1 MVKSKNQA
9 RGAQAQGKGRD
20 KSQGRAQGQS
30 ARHLAGKPE
39 GKPIGRPEVRDAPAT
54 ARTRPAR
61 AEEPQ
66 PRQSASEPAER
77 GPRKREDKW
86 EKASNSVQV
95 FMPAREGE
103 RPREAAPVILETS
116 GEAGY
121 RLLDT
126 GAGLKLEQYGDI
138 RVVRPEAQA
147 LWPKA
152 LPDAEWDKADAIF
165 TGDADDDAGRWRFPR
180 NSLGETWPLRLLD
193 VDFFGRFTAYRHVGV
208 FPEQLVHWSWAAE
221 QIRRHGKRP
230 KVLNLFGYTGVASLV
245 TAQAGAEVTHVDASK
260 KAIGWGRENQAL
272 ARLDDRP
279 IRWICDDAMKFIERE
294 QRRGNRYDIILADP
308 PRFGRGP
315 EGEIWQLFDHLP
327 RMLDICRDLLS
338 DDAIGLVLTAYSIRA
353 SFYSI
358 HELMMEAMRGRGG
371 IVESGELI
379 IREDSQARRALSTS
393 LFSRWTQ

>member
-9 RGAQAQGKGRD
+9 RGARPQGKP
-20 KSQGRAQGQS
+20 GQ
-30 ARHLAGKPE
+30 GKPAPK
-39 GKPIGRPEVRDAPAT
+39 KPDIRGAHPGPRP
-54 ARTRPAR
+54 RPAKIDEAARQASAPVDLIER
-61 AEEPQ
+61 A
-66 PRQSASEPAER
+66 
-77 GPRKREDKW
+77 PRKREEKW
-86 EKASNSVQV
+86 EKASNSIQT
-95 FMPAREGE
+95 FMPARSGD
-103 RPREAAPVILETS
+103 RPRQAAPVILDTS
-116 GEAGY
+116 GEEGY

-152 LPDAEWDKADAIF
+152 LSDTEWEKADAIF
-165 TGDADDDAGRWRFPR
+165 TGDADDDAGRWRFPGR
-180 NSLGETWPLRLLD
+180 ALGETWPLRLLD
-193 VDFFGRFTAYRHVGV
+193 VDFYGRFTAYRHVGV

-221 QIRRHGKRP
+221 QIRKRGGQP

-245 TAQAGAEVTHVDASK
+245 TASAGAEVTHVDASK

-272 ARLDDRP
+272 ARLEDRP

-327 RMLDICRDLLS
+327 KMLDICRDLLS

-358 HELMMEAMRGRGG
+358 HELMMETMRGKGG
-371 IVESGELI
+371 LVESGELI
-379 IREDSQARRALSTS
+379 IRETSEARRALSTS